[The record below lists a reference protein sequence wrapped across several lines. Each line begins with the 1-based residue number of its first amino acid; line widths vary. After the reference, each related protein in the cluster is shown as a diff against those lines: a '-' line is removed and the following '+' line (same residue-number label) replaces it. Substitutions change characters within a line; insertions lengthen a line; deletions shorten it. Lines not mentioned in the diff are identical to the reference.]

1 MAVTNTVNI
10 EMNIPSLSVQ
20 TMVKTLCT
28 LYVSAIRSNCGL
40 NRIPS
45 VFLWGAPGVGKTQ
58 GVYEIAH
65 EIEEKTGKKVVVIDI
80 RLLLY
85 GPTDLRGLPV
95 KMEVDSREK
104 GEKQQFAEWLRPKI
118 FDLDPSED
126 TVNLLFLDELS
137 ACPQSI
143 QAAAYQITLDRTI
156 GEHKLP
162 ENTIIIAA
170 GNRTI
175 DKSVAYRMPNALSN
189 RLVHFLIEVD
199 FDSWHKWSVK
209 NHIHPLV
216 TGYLSYAPA
225 KLYCLPEG
233 KSNVAYP
240 TPRTWQFLSD
250 LLYMNG
256 ITEETRIPEE
266 MYHLMGGCIG
276 TGAAIEFSG
285 WCNVYRNLP
294 SARDICN
301 GCRTPYP
308 NKQDVLY
315 ALVSSLVNY
324 VSMKE
329 NTEEGISRTELENMS
344 RYAERFPADFKALLY
359 SDLLEIPELDKKLI
373 MVPAFRTWMNKTGR

>member
-1 MAVTNTVNI
+1 MAVTKTVNN

-28 LYVSAIRSNCGL
+28 LYVSAIRSNCRL

-58 GVYEIAH
+58 GVYEIAD

-95 KMEVDSREK
+95 KMEVDSRK
-104 GEKQQFAEWLRPKI
+104 KKKKQQFAEWLRPKI

-170 GNRTI
+170 GNRTT

-189 RLVHFLIEVD
+189 RLMHFLIEVD
-199 FDSWHKWSVK
+199 FDSWHKWAVK

-225 KLYCLPEG
+225 KIYCLPEG
-233 KSNVAYP
+233 KSNAAFP
-240 TPRTWQFLSD
+240 TPRTWQFVSD
-250 LLYMNG
+250 LLYINS
-256 ITEETRIPEE
+256 ITEETGISEE
-266 MYHLMGGCIG
+266 MLIQMGACIG

-308 NKQDVLY
+308 NKQDALY

-324 VSMKE
+324 ISMKE

-359 SDLLEIPELDKKLI
+359 SDLLEIPKLDKKLI

>member
-1 MAVTNTVNI
+1 MAVTNTVNS

-20 TMVKTLCT
+20 RMVKILCSN
-28 LYVSAIRSNCGL
+28 YVSAIRTND
-40 NRIPS
+40 RDKIRS

-58 GVYEIAH
+58 GVYEIAD
-65 EIEEKTGKKVVVIDI
+65 EIEEKTGKKVVVTDI
-80 RLLLY
+80 RLLHY
-85 GPTDLRGLPV
+85 GPTDFIGLPV
-95 KMEVDSREK
+95 KKEENSREEE
-104 GEKQQFAEWLRPKI
+104 EKRQFVEWIRPKI

-126 TVNLLFLDELS
+126 MVNLLFLDELS
-137 ACPQSI
+137 SCPQSI
-143 QAAAYQITLDRTI
+143 QAVAYQITLDRTI

-170 GNRTI
+170 GNRTT
-175 DKSVAYRMPNALSN
+175 DNSVAYRMSYALSN
-189 RLVHFLIEVD
+189 RLMHYLIEVD
-199 FDSWHKWSVK
+199 FDSWRKWAMK

-233 KSNVAYP
+233 KSNPAFP
-240 TPRTWQFLSD
+240 TPRTWQYVSD
-250 LLYMNG
+250 QLYING
-256 ITEETRIPEE
+256 ITEEMGISEE
-266 MYHLMGGCIG
+266 MYIQVGACIG
-276 TGAAIEFSG
+276 IGAAIEFSE

-324 VSMKE
+324 ISMKE

>member
-1 MAVTNTVNI
+1 MAVTKTVNN

-20 TMVKTLCT
+20 TMVKILCT
-28 LYVSAIRSNCGL
+28 TYISAIRSNYR
-40 NRIPS
+40 NRIRS

-58 GVYEIAH
+58 GVYEIAD
-65 EIEEKTGKKVVVIDI
+65 EIEEKTGKKVVVTDI
-80 RLLLY
+80 RLLHY
-85 GPTDLRGLPV
+85 GPTDLIGLPV
-95 KMEVDSREK
+95 KKEENSWEEEGKR
-104 GEKQQFAEWLRPKI
+104 QFVEWIRPKI

-126 TVNLLFLDELS
+126 MVNLLFLDELS
-137 ACPQSI
+137 SCPQSI

-170 GNRTI
+170 GNRTT
-175 DKSVAYRMPNALSN
+175 DNSVAYRMSYALSN
-189 RLVHFLIEVD
+189 RLMHYLIEVD
-199 FDSWHKWSVK
+199 FDSWHKWAVK

-225 KLYCLPEG
+225 KLYCLPEE
-233 KSNVAYP
+233 KSNPAFP
-240 TPRTWQFLSD
+240 TPRTWQYVSD
-250 LLYMNG
+250 QLYING
-256 ITEETRIPEE
+256 ITEEMGISEE
-266 MYHLMGGCIG
+266 MYIQVGACIG
-276 TGAAIEFSG
+276 IGAAIEFSG
-285 WCNVYRNLP
+285 WCNLYRNLP

-308 NKQDVLY
+308 NKQDALY

-324 VSMKE
+324 ISMKE

>member
-250 LLYMNG
+250 LLYINS
-256 ITEETRIPEE
+256 ITEETGISEE
-266 MYHLMGGCIG
+266 MLIQMGACIG

-308 NKQDVLY
+308 NKQDALY

-324 VSMKE
+324 ISMKE

-359 SDLLEIPELDKKLI
+359 SDLLEIPKLDKKLI

>member
-359 SDLLEIPELDKKLI
+359 SSRSLI
-373 MVPAFRTWMNKTGR
+373 RS